1 MKKIYK
7 ELKLQSYVVFDL
19 ETTGTDYFVD
29 KIIEIAG
36 IKYENGEA
44 KETFN
49 SFVNPKQMISEQIT
63 NLTGITNSDLDGQP
77 EIDDVL
83 PKFLDFIDD
92 LPLVAHN
99 IDFDLSF
106 IKYQIQAIGAP
117 DIITKEFHDTLLL
130 SQIFFPVGPANHKLS
145 TLANYLNIQ
154 ADGFHRALN
163 DCIATGELFNNLIER
178 SLKLAEGTVKKI
190 ASVAGKSKYVKYFV
204 VNLANYYI
212 KTSFDRKI
220 IKNERKSYLAPNILE
235 QVNQLDH
242 DEILKLHENDISEKI
257 FSDGGLL
264 SKIIPKYEYREEQ
277 YLLSKKCDEIY
288 NDEKFLISEA
298 GTGVG
303 KSFAYLVP
311 SIVYSLLNET
321 KIIISTNTK
330 NLQEQIF
337 YKDLP
342 ILHEMFN
349 ESFKAVI
356 LKGRNNYLCLK
367 RYESI
372 CQRPADNLSEIE
384 INQFLPLVY
393 WAETTST
400 GDIEENSGFKIGF
413 ARSAWSKTVSD
424 KGYCSGKK
432 CKFYKRCFLQN
443 ARKNSFNSN
452 LVIVNHSLLF
462 SDLASGNAVL
472 GNYENLVIDEAHNVE
487 ASATKYLG
495 VEYSLYQLK
504 GLMFKIYSP
513 RQKNNFCKKIE
524 NNIGKVQ
531 NEMDNLSDLN
541 DKLKEKVVSFYDKG
555 VELFEDAADQLNK
568 KLGDTYRF
576 RGMVKN
582 RYKDISEIFTAK
594 ADLKTF
600 KTLNEEVIGLIRRIN
615 IILKIENEQNNDIEE
630 IFLESESILDQAK
643 SFFDSFIF
651 LTQAQ
656 RENDV
661 FWYELSKKDTSTF
674 LSLFSAPLNVS
685 KILQNYLY
693 DTQKSIIFTSATL
706 TIENRFKYMKRKLG
720 LDLIDENKIE
730 TLMLGSPFDLENQ
743 LKIVIPSYFAP
754 PRNSMIF
761 DNDITEFLSH
771 LASVNDDGT
780 LALFTSYKQMREIA
794 GRIREIFAKNK
805 RLFTVQGMDGNRS
818 ELIKQFKQVTNSF
831 LFGTDSF
838 WEGIDVPG
846 DALHTLIIIKL
857 PFAVPSEPVIQARIE
872 EIEKKGNDAFMF
884 YSVPEAILKLKQG
897 VGRLIRHNSDRGI
910 VYIFDSRLSNTRW
923 GRAFLNSLPVEAI
936 KAESFSA
943 MKSIS
948 KKY

>member
-1 MKKIYK
+1 MKDIYK
-7 ELKLQSYVVFDL
+7 DLKLKNYVVFDL

-49 SFVNPKQMISEQIT
+49 SLVNPEQMISEQII
-63 NLTGITNSDLDGQP
+63 NLTGIKNSDLNGQP
-77 EIDDVL
+77 DIDDVL

-117 DIITKEFHDTLLL
+117 DLITKEFHDTLLL
-130 SQIFFPVGPANHKLS
+130 SQVLFPVGPPNHKLS
-145 TLANYLNIQ
+145 TLADYLKIN

-163 DCIATGELFNNLIER
+163 DCVATGELFNNIIER
-178 SLKLAEGTVKKI
+178 ALTLAEGTVKKI
-190 ASVAGKSKYVKYFV
+190 ASVAGRSKYVKYFF

-212 KTSFDRKI
+212 KSSFDRKI
-220 IKNERKSYLAPNILE
+220 IKNEKKLFSGSNILE

-242 DEILKLHENDISEKI
+242 EEILKLHENDISEKV

-288 NDEKFLISEA
+288 RDEKFLISEA

-321 KIIISTNTK
+321 KVIISTNTK

-349 ESFKAVI
+349 ESFKAVL

-372 CQRPADNLSEIE
+372 CQRPTDNLSEIE

-393 WAETTST
+393 WAETTSA
-400 GDIEENSGFKIGF
+400 GDIEENSGFKMGF

-443 ARKNSFNSN
+443 ARKNSYNSN

-462 SDLASGNAVL
+462 SDLASDNAVL
-472 GNYENLVIDEAHNVE
+472 GNYEHLVIDEAHNIE
-487 ASATKYLG
+487 AAATKYLG
-495 VEYSLYQLK
+495 VEYNLYQLK
-504 GLMFKIYSP
+504 GLMYKIYTP
-513 RQKNNFCKKIE
+513 RQKNNFCKKLE
-524 NNIGKVQ
+524 NNIGKFES
-531 NEMDNLSDLN
+531 NTDSIADLT
-541 DKLKEKVVSFYDKG
+541 DKLKEKALNFYDKG
-555 VELFEDAADQLNK
+555 MELFDDAADELNK

-576 RGMVKN
+576 KGLVKN
-582 RYKDISEIFTAK
+582 RYKDISEIFSSK
-594 ADLKTF
+594 ADLKMF
-600 KTLNEEVIGLIRRIN
+600 KKLNEEVIGLIRRIN
-615 IILKIENEQNNDIEE
+615 VILKVENDQNNNIEE
-630 IFLESESILDQAK
+630 LFLESESILEQAK
-643 SFFDSFIF
+643 ILYDSFIF
-651 LTQAQ
+651 LIQSQ

-661 FWYELSKKDTSTF
+661 FWYELSKKDSNTF
-674 LSLFSAPLNVS
+674 LSLYSAPLNVS
-685 KILQNYLY
+685 KILQSYLY

-720 LDLIDENKIE
+720 LDLIEDKLES
-730 TLMLGSPFDLENQ
+730 LMLGSPFDLDDQ

-761 DNDITEFLSH
+761 ENDITELMSH
-771 LASVNDDGT
+771 LASENNDGT

-794 GRIREIFAKNK
+794 GRIREIFQQKK
-805 RLFTVQGMDGNRS
+805 RLFTMQGTDGNRS

-872 EIEKKGNDAFMF
+872 EIEKKGNDAFMY
-884 YSVPEAILKLKQG
+884 YSVPEAILKLRQG
-897 VGRLIRHNSDRGI
+897 VGRLIRHKSDYGI
-910 VYIFDSRLSNTRW
+910 VYILDSRISNTRW

-936 KAESFSA
+936 KAESFSRL
-943 MKSIS
+943 KSIS